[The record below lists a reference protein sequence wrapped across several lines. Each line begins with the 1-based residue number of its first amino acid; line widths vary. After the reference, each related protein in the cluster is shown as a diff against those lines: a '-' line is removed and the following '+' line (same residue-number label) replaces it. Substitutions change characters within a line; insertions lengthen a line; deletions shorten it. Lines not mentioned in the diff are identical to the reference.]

1 MLITYALYVAL
12 FSLPACCFNA
22 SSKTLFESLNKE
34 QKTGFAFLSARTYNK
49 PVTDR
54 RLKFELRFYG
64 ISPQNPAACSARINA
79 EEWDHC
85 DDCCCVTKA
94 LVAKLET
101 FIYAVKF
108 DITGLH
114 FSSSALGVYQTAPH
128 TNAIVGY
135 SLSGREQQT
144 TFSCM
149 LTWLTS

>member
-34 QKTGFAFLSARTYNK
+34 KKTGFAFLSARTYNK

-85 DDCCCVTKA
+85 DDFCCVTKA

-101 FIYAVKF
+101 FI
-108 DITGLH
+108 
-114 FSSSALGVYQTAPH
+114 
-128 TNAIVGY
+128 
-135 SLSGREQQT
+135 
-144 TFSCM
+144 
-149 LTWLTS
+149 WL